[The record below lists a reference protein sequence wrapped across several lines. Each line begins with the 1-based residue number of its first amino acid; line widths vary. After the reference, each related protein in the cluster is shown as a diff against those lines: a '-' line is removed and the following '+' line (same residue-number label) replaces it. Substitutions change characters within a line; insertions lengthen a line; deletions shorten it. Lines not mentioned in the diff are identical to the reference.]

1 MSRARYVAYLGGSF
15 AVGVFSAFNNFT
27 LTLWLATFTTSYLV
41 LGLMGNTRSFEG
53 ALISPT
59 VGVWSDRV
67 WAGWLGRRR
76 AFILVGGLL
85 SALLLALTPAVS
97 RWPLPP
103 ALASLPPEARALAL
117 PVAVI
122 FLFTVTFNSMDDIHK
137 ALLVDVTTEEQ
148 RNGLSAWSVVVMM
161 AGQVGILLLGFALW
175 RDGVPDSAFVI
186 TGALMA
192 AGVLL
197 CVVGVREPPPAAWAA
212 DRARE
217 ATLEGPHPSGFTLLR
232 AYRGAAL
239 FCVVAFAY
247 WSGVNAVLPLVSVY
261 TVDIL
266 GASVGE
272 AQLLPSLMLLST
284 TLVALPMAR
293 LGDRYGKRRVIGA
306 GYAVMGVAALLAL
319 VITTREQ
326 GALVFLLA
334 GVGNGASLVLTV
346 PLLADLVP
354 RPHVGA
360 ATGLLAASGSVAA
373 PFATLLAGHLADL
386 YGPRAIFAFMA
397 AMIGVAL
404 VVLPAVRPPAALDAP
419 AAAPADTPGAQ
430 PLEALSHE

>member
-1 MSRARYVAYLGGSF
+1 MSGAQRIAYLAGSLGI
-15 AVGVFSAFNNFT
+15 GVFSSFNNFT

-41 LGLMGNTRSFEG
+41 RGLMGNTRSFEG
-53 ALISPT
+53 VLVSPA

-76 AFILVGGLL
+76 PFILVGGLL
-85 SALLLALTPAVS
+85 SAVLLALTPAIS
-97 RWPLPP
+97 RWPLPG
-103 ALASLPPEARALAL
+103 ALGGLPPEVAALVV

-137 ALLVDVTTEEQ
+137 ALLVDVSTERE
-148 RNGLSAWSVVVMM
+148 RNGLSAWSVVVSM
-161 AGQVGILLLGFALW
+161 AGQVGILVLGFALW
-175 RDGVPDSAFVI
+175 REEVPDSAFII
-186 TGALMA
+186 TGAVMA

-212 DRARE
+212 DRRRE
-217 ATLEGPHPSGFTLLR
+217 AAAEGPHPSALEMLR
-232 AYRGAAL
+232 LYKGAAL
-239 FCVVAFAY
+239 FCLVAFAY

-261 TVDIL
+261 TRDIL

-284 TLVALPMAR
+284 TLLALPMAR
-293 LGDRYGKRRVIGA
+293 LGDRFGKRRVMAA
-306 GYAVMGVAALLAL
+306 GYGIMGLAALAAL

-326 GALVFLLA
+326 GAFIFLLA
-334 GVGNGASLVLTV
+334 GVGNAASQVLTV

-360 ATGLLAASGSVAA
+360 ATGVLAASGSVAA
-373 PFATLLAGHLADL
+373 PFASLLAGALADV

-397 AMIGVAL
+397 VMIVLAL
-404 VVLPAVRPPAALDAP
+404 ALLPAVRPTAAL
-419 AAAPADTPGAQ
+419 AAPADAPASRPGAQ
-430 PLEALSHE
+430 PLEA